1 MFLIGFRYGCYY
13 LMFFVNM
20 MFYCIDVIMQLY
32 YQFSDLPP
40 VHSCYGAG
48 HYDSCFTD
56 VTVQNNYLFYF
67 QFCDLPPVHWCCGAG
82 SYDSCCTYV
91 TVQNH
96 YWFIFSS
103 GMDCNNPSHRCGRLY
118 FPIFL
123 FNVGLFTLMYM
134 ASFNALAI
142 LWSSLP
148 IILKFSTDV
157 MWPVLFWCSCMGDGV
172 FRCSLYL
179 SSNVL
184 DDSPIYSSSQSILSH
199 LNQYITLLFLLMVS
213 LSLGDTSKFLG
224 VFLPLKYTCIPYF
237 LQMFLKLSAI
247 PLEYGTTMWLIFF
260 CVTGCCFFL
269 FVLECVCVW
278 MIFCIAHLAY
288 LQPINAF
295 SKCSNSCLVESG
307 VEHSV
312 LALCVRVL
320 ITLYLEAK
328 LWLLSHWRYWSVWV
342 GFLYTFVVNVPS
354 VSGVMSR
361 SKNGME
367 PFGPASSMV
376 NVMDVSTWL
385 MWWKNSSLCDSN
397 WTTKVSSTYL
407 FHIFGGCSAVL
418 RALSSKASI

>member
-1 MFLIGFRYGCYY
+1 
-13 LMFFVNM
+13 
-20 MFYCIDVIMQLY
+20 
-32 YQFSDLPP
+32 
-40 VHSCYGAG
+40 
-48 HYDSCFTD
+48 
-56 VTVQNNYLFYF
+56 
-67 QFCDLPPVHWCCGAG
+67 
-82 SYDSCCTYV
+82 
-91 TVQNH
+91 
-96 YWFIFSS
+96 
-103 GMDCNNPSHRCGRLY
+103 
-118 FPIFL
+118 
-123 FNVGLFTLMYM
+123 M

-224 VFLPLKYTCIPYF
+224 VFSTFKIYLYSIFPADVFKTLSNPFGIWNYHVAYLLLCYWMLF
-237 LQMFLKLSAI
+237 LL
-247 PLEYGTTMWLIFF
+247 
-260 CVTGCCFFL
+260 VCFRMCL
-269 FVLECVCVW
+269 YLDD
-278 MIFCIAHLAY
+278 FCIAHLAY

-354 VSGVMSR
+354 VSGVM
-361 SKNGME
+361 K
-367 PFGPASSMV
+367 
-376 NVMDVSTWL
+376 
-385 MWWKNSSLCDSN
+385 
-397 WTTKVSSTYL
+397 
-407 FHIFGGCSAVL
+407 
-418 RALSSKASI
+418 